1 MEVQVNKVVTHEQLK
16 ILLAQ
21 EEALRVE
28 YDHAFAT
35 ALRVGSM
42 RDWEGVKVKLMRTI
56 ARIELLKEL
65 LCNETPF

>member
-1 MEVQVNKVVTHEQLK
+1 MEVQENNAVTHEQLK
-16 ILLAQ
+16 SLLEQ
-21 EEALRVE
+21 EETLRAE

-35 ALRVGSM
+35 ALRVGSV